1 VVAFIALV
9 SNLCLDTQFT
19 HVFSALPT
27 FGKFLL
33 GTVNFTVFGQD
44 WIMFLALHG
53 GKIHFA
59 TNFKNSDCPL
69 YLALLVPQAWTLG
82 VELSFYALAPFIV
95 TKVGRIWIALS
106 ISIAAR
112 AALFYMGLA
121 LRDPW
126 TYRFFPSELT
136 WFMLGALSMQ
146 VLLPKCERFLEKKPQ
161 WTWICVA
168 SALALLALYPVLPS
182 RGSVTFMALMGVMVV
197 LLPVMFIFQNH
208 SAFDKYIGE
217 LSYPIYIC
225 HMLVAGLTAAALA
238 KLSVHQFAVV
248 KSVQV
253 IAVVAVAYGLNR
265 FIAEPIEKLRALI
278 RSSAPNQKRKLGYAR
293 IQS

>member
-1 VVAFIALV
+1 M
-9 SNLCLDTQFT
+9 
-19 HVFSALPT
+19 LPT

-33 GTVNFTVFGQD
+33 GIVNFTVFGQD
-44 WIMFLALHG
+44 WILFLALHG

-59 TNFKNSDCPL
+59 ANFKNSDCLL
-69 YLALLVPQAWTLG
+69 YLALLIPQAWTLG

-106 ISIAAR
+106 MSIAVR
-112 AALFYMGLA
+112 AALSYMGLA
-121 LRDPW
+121 FSDPW

-146 VLLPKCERFLEKKPQ
+146 VLLPRCEKLLEKKPQ
-161 WTWICVA
+161 WTGICVA

-182 RGSVTFMALMGVMVV
+182 RGSGTFIALIGVMIV
-197 LLPVMFIFQNH
+197 LLPVMFVFQNH

-225 HMLVAGLTAAALA
+225 HMLVAGLTATALA

-248 KSVQV
+248 KSVQL

-265 FIAEPIEKLRALI
+265 FIAQPIEKLRALI
-278 RSSAPNQKRKLGYAR
+278 RSPVPTRKGKLGNVR
-293 IQS
+293 VQS